1 MIVFQDF
8 SFLRFLLVLP
18 QVRRDGGFSVIDGFG
33 LAEDPPDVEALVIR
47 CRRWVPGIRIG
58 VIDHWRYPDELY
70 LARNEG
76 PERIRSLGD
85 RIGRSWLAGAF
96 RRLYP
101 DEGILIGF
109 QKLMLE
115 EMCRAVYFRRILTR
129 LAEDEESPILAVPEQ
144 SDVFGL
150 LKDIPGVAT
159 PRLLRGFLLLRE
171 IFRAGKTLAA
181 FAGVL
186 GLNIGRMRR
195 LPPPRSVRYAT
206 FLQYANTG
214 TVEDQSHSHQG
225 RIKSQYNRWNSFF
238 LEDGEEFRP
247 ESILYCYLFWRFKPD
262 SEAKLDAFIRER
274 GGEVTRVL
282 ELPPSP
288 EWVFKGQL
296 LRYGPAILPSLL
308 AALAAGPFHWRLA
321 MSAVRFLH
329 YLNIWE
335 IFHLHHRP
343 AVTLGYDDLT
353 VSHIAR
359 TIVGRRHGLVN
370 AGTHHAMIGGPYLGP
385 EIAFAHYDL
394 HLHATHHQALDFS
407 PYWDAVP
414 ALVAGP
420 LRADLVYR
428 SLQDKERRAAF
439 DAAYQGRRTV
449 LVAPPG
455 TGKVTKRELVLAFYR
470 TLARLAAERPDV
482 VLVFRPRSS
491 FWYTPECE
499 AILQPAVDAGQLVME
514 NERFDTY
521 ELVAYCDLI
530 VATLSTMIEEALA
543 CERNIVCFDFY
554 ERAWLYRIFRE
565 EPDLVTADEDE
576 LLKRIYARLDLSEPA
591 PQTLRARDRLGIVG
605 DGGAVG
611 RVRGALV
618 ALARGTA
625 PKDLMGTKD
634 GHD

>member
-1 MIVFQDF
+1 MIVFQGF
-8 SFLRFLLVLP
+8 SLARFLLVLP
-18 QVRRDGGFSVIDGFG
+18 HIRREGGFSVIDGFG
-33 LAEDPPDVEALVIR
+33 LAEDPPDIEALAAR
-47 CRRWVPGIRIG
+47 CRRWAPGIRIG
-58 VIDHWRYPDELY
+58 VVDHWRYPDELY

-76 PERIRSLGD
+76 PERVRALAG
-85 RIGRSWLAGAF
+85 RIDGSWLARAF

-101 DEGILIGF
+101 DSGVLVGF

-115 EMCRAVYFRRILTR
+115 EMRRTVYFRRILAR
-129 LAEDEESPILAVPEQ
+129 LAQNESAPILAVPEQ
-144 SDVFGL
+144 FDAFGL
-150 LKDIPGVAT
+150 LAGIPGVKT
-159 PRLLRGFLLLRE
+159 PHLLRLFLFLQE
-171 IFRAGKTLAA
+171 ILRAGKALAA
-181 FAGVL
+181 FAGIL
-186 GLNIGRMRR
+186 GLNIRRMRR
-195 LPPPRSVRYAT
+195 LPPPRPVRYAT

-225 RIKSQYNRWNSFF
+225 RIPKQYNRWNSFF
-238 LEDGEEFRP
+238 LEDCEEFQP
-247 ESILYCYLFWRFKPD
+247 ESILYCYLFWRFKPE
-262 SEAKLDAFIRER
+262 SEAKLDAFIRGR

-296 LRYGPAILPSLL
+296 LRYGPAILPALL
-308 AALAAGPFHWRLA
+308 VTLLGGPFHWRLA
-321 MSAVRFLH
+321 MSAMRFLH

-335 IFHLHHRP
+335 IFFLHHRP

-359 TIVGRRHGLVN
+359 TVVGRRHGSVN
-370 AGTHHAMIGGPYLGP
+370 VGTHHAMIGGPALGP
-385 EIAFAHYDL
+385 EITFVHYDL
-394 HLHATHHQALDFS
+394 HLHATRHQALDFS
-407 PYWDAVP
+407 PYWNAVP
-414 ALVAGP
+414 ALVTGP

-439 DAAYQGRRTV
+439 EAVYRGRRTV

-455 TGKVTKRELVLAFYR
+455 TGKVTKRELVLTFYR

-499 AILQPAVDAGQLVME
+499 AILRPAVDAGQLVME

-521 ELVAYCDLI
+521 ELIAYCDLI

-554 ERAWLYRIFRE
+554 ERTWLYRIFRE
-565 EPDLVTADEDE
+565 EPDLVTSDEDE
-576 LLKRIYARLDLSEPA
+576 LLRRIHALLDVSRPA
-591 PQTLRARDRLGIVG
+591 PQTLRMRHSLGIVG

-611 RVRGALV
+611 RVRNALA
-618 ALARGTA
+618 ALARGAA
-625 PKDLMGTKD
+625 PSDLIGTKG
-634 GHD
+634 GHA